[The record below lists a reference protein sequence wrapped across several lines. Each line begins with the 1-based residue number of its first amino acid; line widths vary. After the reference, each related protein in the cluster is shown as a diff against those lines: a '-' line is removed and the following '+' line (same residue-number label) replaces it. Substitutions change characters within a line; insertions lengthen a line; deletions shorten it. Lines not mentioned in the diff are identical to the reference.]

1 MNRRATVIGLAVCMF
16 VSSMGWMIMQ
26 FPDILMMVTDIGHDV
41 DSKWVLSMYIIAEV
55 TVLPAAGKLTDVYGP
70 RKVLTAGA
78 AVFVIGALLCA
89 VTGTESMLVA
99 MRTVQGIGA
108 GTVFA
113 VVLASVGRM
122 YPRSERGHPH
132 EVMTAAFAFGSL
144 YGAMIGWWFVM
155 DSGFGID
162 PGWRYTFCLEAA
174 LMLVGWAVAMRGL
187 PEQDARRTGGHDILG
202 TALVAALIADL
213 MVMSQLVNDE
223 MELVSIGT
231 GAMVLAALILSFAV
245 GYVERRA
252 DDPVLPRRMGMTKVG
267 SMACMFMA
275 GFCGLGMVQFLMR
288 FMLLGIGVSIY
299 EASLTFLFLL
309 AGGGITSMIG
319 LKKVNSTGVRPWV
332 MIGAVIV
339 MIGFAVASQTL
350 MLGMNYVRLSL
361 FIIGLGLGCMV
372 TEILCSIQGT
382 TKVTD
387 MGSVTAVTMS
397 SRFIGILLGVA
408 SYTAIL
414 DHRVSA
420 VVGSIGDGIGSNGI
434 LWLVENYL
442 VLHDEVVEVFES
454 SVELCCLVAGIL
466 CAVILAI
473 AYLMVGRDD
482 VVPHEF
488 IGKDGSGF
496 DDGPEEED

>member
-1 MNRRATVIGLAVCMF
+1 
-16 VSSMGWMIMQ
+16 
-26 FPDILMMVTDIGHDV
+26 
-41 DSKWVLSMYIIAEV
+41 
-55 TVLPAAGKLTDVYGP
+55 
-70 RKVLTAGA
+70 
-78 AVFVIGALLCA
+78 
-89 VTGTESMLVA
+89 
-99 MRTVQGIGA
+99 
-108 GTVFA
+108 
-113 VVLASVGRM
+113 
-122 YPRSERGHPH
+122 
-132 EVMTAAFAFGSL
+132 
-144 YGAMIGWWFVM
+144 
-155 DSGFGID
+155 
-162 PGWRYTFCLEAA
+162 
-174 LMLVGWAVAMRGL
+174 
-187 PEQDARRTGGHDILG
+187 
-202 TALVAALIADL
+202 
-213 MVMSQLVNDE
+213 
-223 MELVSIGT
+223 
-231 GAMVLAALILSFAV
+231 
-245 GYVERRA
+245 
-252 DDPVLPRRMGMTKVG
+252 
-267 SMACMFMA
+267 
-275 GFCGLGMVQFLMR
+275 
-288 FMLLGIGVSIY
+288 
-299 EASLTFLFLL
+299 
-309 AGGGITSMIG
+309 
-319 LKKVNSTGVRPWV
+319 

-350 MLGMNYVRLSL
+350 MLGMNYLWLSL

-420 VVGSIGDGIGSNGI
+420 VVGSIGDGIWSNGI

-496 DDGPEEED
+496 DDEPEEDD